1 MSTFSE
7 KIKHLRKNKNVTQ
20 KHLAVE
26 IGLSERTYQHLEA
39 GSTVPTVDTL
49 IKLCNYFN
57 VSSDYLLGLSDA
69 PERR

>member
-1 MSTFSE
+1 VSTFSE